1 MASGDK
7 NIMTNEILMEGYD
20 LKLPEIVKFITLAQ
34 KRGINLTL
42 TDNILD
48 LIKEVYRNAK

>member
-1 MASGDK
+1 MY
-7 NIMTNEILMEGYD
+7 N
-20 LKLPEIVKFITLAQ
+20 LKLPEIIKFIKEAN
-34 KRGINLTL
+34 KKGIKLTL